1 MPWKCARA
9 EAKTGVKFKFV
20 AFKSGAEAALSV
32 LGGHVPFT
40 TENLSDYEPIP
51 RPLRNSLAV
60 SALP

>member
-9 EAKTGVKFKFV
+9 EAKTGVKFKIV

-40 TENLSDYEPIP
+40 TETLNYEPIP